1 MIPEMRRCYQE
12 LLRRLGQKQMVERN
26 YHSVGVAHICGGVVG
41 DETYARW
48 PISNWL
54 NSFLKLGEYKRR
66 EGRSAISL
74 REHANAFKKCV
85 SSNPNRFYDFVHEIS
100 NMADSIHIHFGIYQ
114 NDTFQRS
121 SLKQIPTRLV
131 GLLSTISRKRMNTL
145 IK

>member
-12 LLRRLGQKQMVERN
+12 LLRRFGQKHMVERN

-66 EGRSAISL
+66 EGRGPISL
-74 REHANAFKKCV
+74 REHANAFKRCV
-85 SSNPNRFYDFVHEIS
+85 SSNPTRFYDFG
-100 NMADSIHIHFGIYQ
+100 M
-114 NDTFQRS
+114 
-121 SLKQIPTRLV
+121 K
-131 GLLSTISRKRMNTL
+131 
-145 IK
+145 